1 MEDKELSEEVLE
13 LETLEVETRLVE
25 AEVEVQPEMPAKA
38 KYYEEL
44 FRGGK

>member
-1 MEDKELSEEVLE
+1 MSLMYQFKEVVMEKKKLEKPKEEPKEEPKV
-13 LETLEVETRLVE
+13 
-25 AEVEVQPEMPAKA
+25 EMPAKA

>member
-1 MEDKELSEEVLE
+1 MVKRKEETVEEEAMVVEPEPVSEP
-13 LETLEVETRLVE
+13 
-25 AEVEVQPEMPAKA
+25 VQEPSGIPAKA

>member
-1 MEDKELSEEVLE
+1 MEEDEKTVEELE
-13 LETLEVETRLVE
+13 LETLEVETWIVE
-25 AEVEVQPEMPAKA
+25 AEVEEIPTKG

>member
-1 MEDKELSEEVLE
+1 VKKKKEKK
-13 LETLEVETRLVE
+13 VEIVE
-25 AEVEVQPEMPAKA
+25 IPAKA

>member
-1 MEDKELSEEVLE
+1 MDKTVEELE
-13 LETLEVETRLVE
+13 LETLEVETQIVE
-25 AEVEVQPEMPAKA
+25 AEVEPVEMPEKA